1 MKVNHP
7 PEPHKNGRH
16 AERKESS
23 NVVNNLMATLKPYLD
38 QYGYWAVFGVTLLE
52 NLGVPMP
59 GQTMLIA
66 GALLASQGDM
76 HILLLLLTAW
86 AAAVTGDAI
95 GYGIGRFGGRALV
108 LRYGHYV
115 FINQRRLEYVENF
128 FRRHGAV
135 VIVVA
140 RFFEVLR
147 QINGIVAGAAQM
159 PWRRFLIYNI
169 LGAALWVGFWGTL
182 FYQLG
187 RERSVLGIL
196 LSKLELFLLSAPV
209 LAAAALAVYLLL
221 RRK

>member
-1 MKVNHP
+1 
-7 PEPHKNGRH
+7 
-16 AERKESS
+16 
-23 NVVNNLMATLKPYLD
+23 MATLKPYLD
-38 QYGYWAVFGVTLLE
+38 EYGYWAVFGVTLLE

-95 GYGIGRFGGRALV
+95 GYAIGHFGGRALV
-108 LRYGHYV
+108 LRYGHSV
-115 FINQRRLEYVENF
+115 FVNQRRLEYVEKF
-128 FRRHGAV
+128 FQRHGGV
-135 VIVVA
+135 VVVVA

-147 QINGIVAGAAQM
+147 QINGIVAGIAAM
-159 PWRRFLIYNI
+159 PWWRFLIYNI

-187 RERSVLGIL
+187 ERARNFGDLFK
-196 LSKLELFLLSAPV
+196 KLEQLFLGGLV
-209 LAAAALAVYLLL
+209 IVAVGLTIFLL
-221 RRK
+221 RRRK